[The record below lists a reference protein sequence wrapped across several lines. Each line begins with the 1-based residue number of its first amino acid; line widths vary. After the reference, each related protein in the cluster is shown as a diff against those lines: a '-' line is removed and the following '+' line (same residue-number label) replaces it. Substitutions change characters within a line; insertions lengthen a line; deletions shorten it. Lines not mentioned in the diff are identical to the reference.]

1 MKQSSF
7 MYSAIF
13 VALLGL
19 AACNPQDGEQ
29 RLAVDA
35 NPASTTQPIS
45 TAGLN
50 IVQQQTIYVPAY
62 SQIYV
67 LDVNRPMNLA
77 ITLSIRNT
85 DPRHPIVLESVRYYN
100 SAGEQ
105 VKEYLDSPQ
114 QLGAMATAD
123 FVVAEYDREGGTGAN
138 FVVEWGAGQAV
149 FDPIVEAVMISAGTQ
164 GISFTS
170 RGVVI
175 SRE

>member
-1 MKQSSF
+1 
-7 MYSAIF
+7 MYPAMF
-13 VALLGL
+13 VTLSGL

-29 RLAVDA
+29 RLAVDV
-35 NPASTTQPIS
+35 NPGSTTQPVS
-45 TAGLN
+45 TASLN
-50 IVQQQTIYVPAY
+50 IVQQQRLYVPAY

-67 LDVNRPMNLA
+67 LDVNRSMNLA

-85 DPRHPIVLESVRYYN
+85 DPNHPIVIESVRYYN

-114 QLGAMATAD
+114 QLAPMATTD

-138 FVVEWGAGQAV
+138 FVVEWGAEQAV
-149 FDPIVEAVMISAGTQ
+149 FEPIVEAVMVSAGTQ

-170 RGVVI
+170 RGAVI
-175 SRE
+175 SEE